1 MRIVKSEKIF
11 LSQEESDIYTN
22 FCILLERLKNSSED
36 SETVSLVENIEN
48 LLSDLWEKI
57 EDVD

>member
-1 MRIVKSEKIF
+1 MKKFF

-22 FCILLERLKNSSED
+22 FCILLERLENSSED
-36 SETVSLVENIEN
+36 LETVSLVKDIED